1 MYRITIEN
9 LDEPNN
15 KPWVYDNI
23 LSWGC
28 VSTEDVEY
36 IEEELEVKLTEDE
49 IKEVARRCEKADS
62 CPDISSLRW
71 IIQDVVDDRRFE

>member
-28 VSTEDVEY
+28 VSLEDVEY

-49 IKEVARRCEKADS
+49 IKEVERRCEKADF
-62 CPDISSLRW
+62 CPDIDSLRW
-71 IIQDVVDDRRFE
+71 IIKDVLDDRRFE

>member
-28 VSTEDVEY
+28 VSLEDIELV
-36 IEEELEVKLTEDE
+36 EEELEVKLTEDE
-49 IKEVARRCEKADS
+49 IKEVERRCEKADF
-62 CPDISSLRW
+62 CPDMDSLRW